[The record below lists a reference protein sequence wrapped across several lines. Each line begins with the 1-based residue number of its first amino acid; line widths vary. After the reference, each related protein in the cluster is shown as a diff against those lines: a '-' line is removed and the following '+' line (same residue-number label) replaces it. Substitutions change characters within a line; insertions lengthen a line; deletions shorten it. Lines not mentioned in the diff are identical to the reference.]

1 MTSVTVLSGRERR
14 RRWTS
19 SEKLRLVAESLS
31 AGLSVAEFARRHD
44 VHPNMVHS
52 WRRQARMGE
61 LSIAPDDEARFVPVA
76 VATESCVALP
86 IESNKRPGSSIDAAV
101 CGTAGRC
108 VGRERSMIPMPAGMR
123 IWVACGTTDMRRGF
137 DGLAMMVQN
146 VLKKSPYC
154 GHMFVFRGKRA
165 DRIKILWW
173 DGTGL
178 CLYAKRLERGRFV
191 WPLTREGAAV
201 LTPAQLSMLCEGID
215 WRVPIR
221 TDAPGE
227 VPACAG

>member
-86 IESNKRPGSSIDAAV
+86 IESNKRPGSSIEVMLRNGRVLRLLEEVTPRLVGQLADALDG
-101 CGTAGRC
+101 CGR
-108 VGRERSMIPMPAGMR
+108 
-123 IWVACGTTDMRRGF
+123 
-137 DGLAMMVQN
+137 
-146 VLKKSPYC
+146 
-154 GHMFVFRGKRA
+154 
-165 DRIKILWW
+165 
-173 DGTGL
+173 
-178 CLYAKRLERGRFV
+178 
-191 WPLTREGAAV
+191 
-201 LTPAQLSMLCEGID
+201 
-215 WRVPIR
+215 
-221 TDAPGE
+221 
-227 VPACAG
+227 